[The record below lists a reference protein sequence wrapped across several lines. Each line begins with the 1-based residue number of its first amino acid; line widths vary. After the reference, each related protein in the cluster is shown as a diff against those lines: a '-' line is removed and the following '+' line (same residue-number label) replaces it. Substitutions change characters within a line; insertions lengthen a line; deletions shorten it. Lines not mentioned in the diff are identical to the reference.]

1 MLVNLKK
8 NPALMFKILKS
19 IYIFKSKMDLFM
31 NTFEWIF
38 DVKQVQYCVYSSHIA
53 HFFLL

>member
-19 IYIFKSKMDLFM
+19 IYIFKSKMDLVM
-31 NTFEWIF
+31 NTCELIF

-53 HFFLL
+53 YFFLL

>member
-31 NTFEWIF
+31 NTLELIF
-38 DVKQVQYCVYSSHIA
+38 DAKQVQYCVYSSHIA
-53 HFFLL
+53 YFFLL